1 MAFEFVYGFA
11 HFSPEVER
19 SRPVAIFPPFRDFL
33 TLRGAEGK
41 EKRLETKETKRKM
54 SHLSKSV
61 QKKKS
66 HAMKS
71 GSYQCFR

>member
-61 QKKKS
+61 
-66 HAMKS
+66 
-71 GSYQCFR
+71 